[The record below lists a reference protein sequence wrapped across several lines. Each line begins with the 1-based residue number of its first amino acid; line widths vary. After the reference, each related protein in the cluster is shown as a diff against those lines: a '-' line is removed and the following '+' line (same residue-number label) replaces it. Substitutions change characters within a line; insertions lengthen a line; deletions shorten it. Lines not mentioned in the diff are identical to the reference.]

1 MWSSECQVGTD
12 WQERMENIS
21 ISLRQG
27 MRRLF
32 QLPVDCVG
40 PGNFDNRRKT
50 AESRKEGEQQAST
63 QVTGQRVIQAQSVL
77 PDVYAE
83 ALPDLRQIV

>member
-1 MWSSECQVGTD
+1 MWSSERQVGTD

-21 ISLRQG
+21 ISLWQG

-50 AESRKEGEQQAST
+50 AESRKEGGQQASR
-63 QVTGQRVIQAQSVL
+63 QVAGQRVIQAQSIL
-77 PDVYAE
+77 PDIYAE